1 MKSDEVLFQ
10 AHFDPNKTAIRI
22 DGEGQSTITFTADS
36 TQLAKVLTSFSLQK
50 NSLLEVRI
58 KRLSGGYEN
67 GAERGAARKRAKTIR

>member
-1 MKSDEVLFQ
+1 MKSDEVIFQ

-50 NSLLEVRI
+50 NSLLEVRV
-58 KRLSGGYEN
+58 KRLPGDLQN
-67 GAERGAARKRAKTIR
+67 GPTKGRARTRGQTIR